1 MPDPIAVYTDL
12 FGKIDVICAIQQI
25 NRDAKARVTGDPQ
38 SDLDD
43 LDACTIEWLTEVEIP
58 LEDIRA
64 KMVELQTIED
74 AK

>member
-1 MPDPIAVYTDL
+1 MPDPIAVYTDMY
-12 FGKIDVICAIQQI
+12 GKIDVACAIQQI
-25 NRDAKARVTGDPQ
+25 NRDAKARIYGYPQ
-38 SDLDD
+38 SD

-64 KMVELQTIED
+64 KMVELQAIED

>member
-1 MPDPIAVYTDL
+1 MPDPIAVFTDQY
-12 FGKIDVICAIQQI
+12 GKIECTCAIQQI
-25 NRDAKARVTGDPQ
+25 NRDAKARIHGNPL
-38 SDLDD
+38 SD

-64 KMVELQTIED
+64 KMVELQAIED